1 MSEVA
6 RAELVPARPDVWP
19 FRDVPLT
26 PDPMQAF
33 AAVFAG
39 VRPDLGDEVQVAI
52 DLLPMGRTQ
61 MARRRRKLARSRD
74 DGGDTRARGGGM
86 SWGQAL
92 SGTGSGGSGMS
103 WGQALSGGAL
113 NRPGTTR
120 PDRSRPK
127 VGALE
132 RLEQRD
138 RDRSL
143 ASTLKDQTAH
153 FQVQVLMR
161 ARSDIAGRPPMLIRS
176 LIACFETWAG
186 DNWWRVDGTKLG
198 PWFIGSD
205 VWWRRRDFDRRMDDL
220 RWSGGTP
227 TVVSAATLAGLLVPP
242 TTHCPSPNVVR
253 SGGVVP
259 PAPRTLTEF
268 TGQAGLMPWGEVS
281 YDDESRIVG
290 ARLADTYFTAT
301 HGRSRFGKSETALV
315 RFTHLAR
322 AGHGCLFLDPHA
334 DALTRVKPYLADQ
347 AHRIIELSI
356 ARGTGGGR
364 QVGWNPFATAGQ
376 ARDDM
381 EDQAAAIVDSIAAAM
396 KWGAINNRALSI
408 TQMATQSLL
417 ELSRQLPADTAPT
430 IFQLATMLSDEDWR
444 NEVLPALSPSLQS
457 YWANRF
463 PKLGGEAFT
472 PITNVVDRLR
482 QSPSIAALLG
492 QSQSTYSLRDAMD
505 NRQIVLVR
513 LRGTSQIDQLIASF
527 VTYDLLRA
535 TLSRWDLDPARRWP
549 MHVFLDEVQSYDSA
563 AGGLLAS
570 ALEEGGKFGLR
581 MHLLNQ
587 QPTRLASDTLAA
599 VLTNRSHLASTN
611 VGYDSARLLSREWG
625 GDVTPETIMQL
636 DKYEFI
642 GQLTDRG
649 HLTTPFRMRGL
660 SLDATYD
667 DPATGAQV
675 DELEAAIDHN
685 SGRRPISEVLDELA
699 TLDDRIVEQLRTP
712 SSVVPIDQP
721 RRPAQDRGPYR
732 EDRVRTNYTYGDDQ

>member
-1 MSEVA
+1 MGEVA

-39 VRPDLGDEVQVAI
+39 VRPDLGDEVHVAI

-61 MARRRRKLARSRD
+61 MARRRRKLARDLDRQ
-74 DGGDTRARGGGM
+74 GATRPPGSGM
-86 SWGQAL
+86 WWGQAL
-92 SGTGSGGSGMS
+92 SGGGGSGMS

-113 NRPGTTR
+113 SNTSRSSNTGRPR
-120 PDRSRPK
+120 DQ
-127 VGALE
+127 VGAME

-143 ASTLKDQTAH
+143 ASTLTDQTPH
-153 FQVQVLMR
+153 FQTQILLR
-161 ARSDIAGRPPMLIRS
+161 ARSDVAGRPPVLVRS
-176 LIACFETWAG
+176 LVACFEAWAG
-186 DNWWRVDGTKLG
+186 ENWWRVDGTRLG
-198 PWFIGSD
+198 PWFLGSD
-205 VWWRRRDFDRRMDDL
+205 VWWRRRHFDVRLDHL
-220 RWSGGTP
+220 RWASGVP

-242 TTHCPSPNVVR
+242 TTHCPSPNVIR

-259 PAPRTLTEF
+259 PPPRSLPEF
-268 TGQAGLMPWGEVS
+268 TGQADLLPWGEVT
-281 YDDESRIVG
+281 YDDETRIVG
-290 ARLADTYFTAT
+290 ARLAETYFTAS
-301 HGRSRFGKSETALV
+301 HGRSRFGKTESALV
-315 RFTHLAR
+315 RFVHVAR

-347 AHRIIELSI
+347 SDRIIELSI

-376 ARDDM
+376 PSDSM
-381 EDQAAAIVDSIAAAM
+381 EDQGAAIVDSIAAAM

-417 ELSRQLPADTAPT
+417 ELSQQLPADTAPT

-444 NEVLPALSPSLQS
+444 NEILPALSPALQS
-457 YWANRF
+457 YWINRF

-505 NRQIVLVR
+505 RRQIVLVR
-513 LRGTSQIDQLIASF
+513 LRGTSQIDKLIASF

-587 QPTRLASDTLAA
+587 QPTRLAPDTLAA

-667 DPATGAQV
+667 PPPEGAQV
-675 DELEAAIDHN
+675 DELEDAIDRN
-685 SGRRPISEVLDELA
+685 SGRRPIREVLDELA
-699 TLDDRIVEQLRTP
+699 TLDDRIVEHLHSPAT
-712 SSVVPIDQP
+712 VVPIDQP
-721 RRPAQDRGPYR
+721 REPVAPRGPYR
-732 EDRVRTNYTYGDDQ
+732 EDRVRTSYSYGDDQ